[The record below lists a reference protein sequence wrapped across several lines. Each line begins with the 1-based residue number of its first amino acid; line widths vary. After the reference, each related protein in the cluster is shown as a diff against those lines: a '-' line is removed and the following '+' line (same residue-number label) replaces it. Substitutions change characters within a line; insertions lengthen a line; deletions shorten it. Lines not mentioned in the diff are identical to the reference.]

1 MLIFPHCFPRF
12 AQGLLNEQVYI
23 RIEHKIAQ
31 HPPFE
36 KVMPPTTRSAPV
48 KCLVILH
55 EVFIKYSRT
64 IHEVTS

>member
-1 MLIFPHCFPRF
+1 MLLLVSKPSGNCFF
-12 AQGLLNEQVYI
+12 TFGESNTIGLGSLSVQVI
-23 RIEHKIAQ
+23 L
-31 HPPFE
+31 
-36 KVMPPTTRSAPV
+36 TPV